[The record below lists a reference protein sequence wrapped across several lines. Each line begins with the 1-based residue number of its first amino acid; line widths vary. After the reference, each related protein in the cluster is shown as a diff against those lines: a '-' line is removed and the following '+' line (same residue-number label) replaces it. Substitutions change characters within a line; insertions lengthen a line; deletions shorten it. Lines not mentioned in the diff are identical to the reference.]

1 MHGATCKV
9 QHAHCT
15 LNVTDPDCTSL
26 GCFALLGS
34 ALVLALLLLAVFQM
48 FLQHAQRG
56 YATARYII
64 VIFANLLLLLL
75 LLCCQTLV

>member
-1 MHGATCKV
+1 M

-64 VIFANLLLLLL
+64 VIFGKLVTTTTPALLSDVGLIES
-75 LLCCQTLV
+75 QHM